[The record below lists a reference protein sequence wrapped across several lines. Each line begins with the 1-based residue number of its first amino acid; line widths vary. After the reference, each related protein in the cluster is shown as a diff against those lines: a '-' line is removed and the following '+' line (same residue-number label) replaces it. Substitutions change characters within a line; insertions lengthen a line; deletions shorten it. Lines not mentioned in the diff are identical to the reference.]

1 MYAHRQTV
9 STDPDGKTCVEVLFM
24 PGYNKLEVGTFF
36 HHIVQAAAERGESV
50 ADTIL
55 WVRDLGYAA
64 AELDADDLKG
74 TEYLEK
80 IGMKVSS
87 IYRNY
92 RWQEKIDEEMMLDH
106 VRLARSM
113 GASKIMAIPGF
124 YSDKCKD
131 QKELE
136 RMHEGMRILSSIA
149 SENGLMLTIEDYD
162 NALSPIAT
170 MEGMNSFLEAVPE
183 LKVTLDTGNFIFSGE
198 DILAAQD
205 LFIKKITHVHLKDS
219 LWSSSGEGDILESTD
234 GRRMYPCAVL
244 DGDIPIDTV
253 LQKLCENGGHWGE
266 GRVPAEERGTA
277 PGLPA
282 NEQILHIYP
291 DS

>member
-1 MYAHRQTV
+1 
-9 STDPDGKTCVEVLFM
+9 M
-24 PGYNKLEVGTFF
+24 PGNNKLEAGTFF

-136 RMHEGMRILSSIA
+136 KMHEGMRILSSIA

-205 LFIKKITHVHLKDS
+205 LFIKKITHVHLKDR

-253 LQKLCENGGHWGE
+253 LQKLCENGYSGYVMTEFFGSMSYADNIEKSVTNLRRKGWIE
-266 GRVPAEERGTA
+266 
-277 PGLPA
+277 
-282 NEQILHIYP
+282 
-291 DS
+291 